1 MKIIKALNIMPLLLL
16 VCLMTSCATIL
27 SGRRAKVTV
36 NGSASYSKERVFI
49 QTDAKSYSN
58 VYLPAVVKV
67 KRKSK
72 PSVIRIAS
80 DSYDYSSIVV
90 GKKINSAF
98 WWNILLGG
106 FIGMGVDAGTGAMY
120 KPEQKHYTTQMTPKQ
135 NKFVVENSSAHS
147 TPKGKS
153 QDVIVINNPQARTHN
168 PLPILDNVTS
178 CDETPKFTST
188 SDVDSDIPY
197 VEIRNTYTYVVVIAN
212 EDYQSEV
219 KVPYAKNDGRV
230 FAKYCKQVLGVPQEN
245 IDVFENAS
253 YNNIRK
259 AISNAKM
266 FADAAGKNARIIF
279 YYAGHGIPD
288 ETSKSAYLL
297 PIDGYGSD
305 VATGYKL
312 DNLYADLGNIPVSS
326 VTVFI
331 DACFSGSKREGDKLA
346 SARGIAIKVK
356 PGMPLGNMVV
366 FTASSGDET
375 AYHFQNQSH
384 GLFTYFLLKK
394 LKETRGDVTYDELFS
409 YIQDNVKMASFQ
421 NYRKI
426 QTPTVKA
433 AIRMNNSWKTMK
445 LTKTK

>member
-1 MKIIKALNIMPLLLL
+1 MEKSALFKVTALMFLL
-16 VCLMTSCATIL
+16 VAMTSCGTIL
-27 SGRRAKVTV
+27 SGKKAKVTV
-36 NGSASYSKERVFI
+36 NGSAPYSNERVSI
-49 QTDAKSYSN
+49 QTDVKSYFN

-72 PSVIRIAS
+72 PSIIKITS
-80 DSYDYSSIVV
+80 DNYDYSDIVV
-90 GKKINSAF
+90 DKKINPAF

-120 KPEQKHYTTQMTPKQ
+120 KPNQKYYTVQMAPKQ
-135 NKFVVENSSAHS
+135 SRFVSENSSVYSA
-147 TPKGKS
+147 TKGRS
-153 QDVIVINNPQARTHN
+153 RDVVVINNPQAKTSN
-168 PLPILDNVTS
+168 PLPVLNEVAS
-178 CDETPKFTST
+178 VAVVSKSTST
-188 SDVDSDIPY
+188 SDVDSNIPY
-197 VEIRNTYTYVVVIAN
+197 VGIKNTKTYVVVIAN

-219 KVPYAKNDGRV
+219 KVPYARNDGKV
-230 FAKYCKQVLGVPQEN
+230 FAEYCKQVLGVPQQN

-288 ETSKSAYLL
+288 EVSHSAYLL
-297 PIDGYGSD
+297 PVDGYGSD
-305 VATGYKL
+305 VTTGYKL
-312 DNLYADLGNIPVSS
+312 DDLYADLGNVPVSS
-326 VTVFI
+326 VTIFI

-356 PGMPLGNMVV
+356 QGLPLGNMVV

-375 AYHFQNQSH
+375 AYHYQNQSH

-394 LKETRGDVTYDELFS
+394 LKETRGDVTYDDLFS

-433 AIRMNNSWKTMK
+433 SMRMNDLWKTMK
-445 LTKTK
+445 LTNTK